1 MTAIGRLLMDFS
13 RRRRPLR
20 SLGASG
26 QLGYGIPTPA
36 LEAGLARAPDM
47 IGVDMGSIDIGPAYL
62 GGGKMAPTRIGAKR
76 DLRKVLRAARRLDIP
91 LVVGSAGSA
100 GARPHLDQ
108 TLEIIREIAHED
120 NLTFRMAVVASD
132 VPRAEVKQA
141 IVAGR
146 VRPMDTMPRLTDADV
161 DAATYIV
168 GQLGLEA
175 FRRAL
180 EADVDVVVLGRAC
193 DTGIFA
199 SIPAMLHFPPGI
211 SMHMAKIIEC
221 ASLCC
226 VPGGR
231 DTILGVLDDEGFE
244 LESMAPGRAATPSS
258 VAAHSLYE
266 QADPYEIREPSGR
279 AVLRHVTY
287 RALDARRTRV
297 EGAIFEPAERFTL
310 KLEGATMIG
319 HRALLLAGVADPRFI
334 ARHEEIFAAVSRV
347 VRDLVC
353 EDASEDYRLGFR
365 LYGVDGVRTWAGP
378 PVPMPREAFVLG
390 ECIAPIPQRA
400 EEVIR
405 TAKQYLLH
413 HGYEGRLATA
423 GNLAFPF
430 TPPEVVIGEAYRFN
444 VFHLMEIGDM
454 SRLFPVEVEAVG
466 GSPAWRRKPT
476 P

>member
-1 MTAIGRLLMDFS
+1 MTAIGRLLDDFS

-36 LEAGLARAPDM
+36 FEAGLARAPDM

-91 LVVGSAGSA
+91 LIVGSAGSA

-108 TLEIIREIAHED
+108 TLDIIREIARD
-120 NLTFRMAVVASD
+120 DGLAFRMAVVASD
-132 VPRAEVKQA
+132 VPRAEIKQA
-141 IVAGR
+141 IAAGR
-146 VRPMDTMPRLTDADV
+146 VRPMDTMPPLTEADV
-161 DAATYIV
+161 DAASHIV

-199 SIPAMLHFPPGI
+199 SIPAMLGFPPGI

-231 DTILGVLDDEGFE
+231 DTILGVLDDDGFE
-244 LESMAPGRAATPSS
+244 LESMAPNRAATPSS

-266 QADPYEIREPSGR
+266 QADPYDIREPSGR
-279 AVLRHVTY
+279 ADLRNVTY

-297 EGAIFEPAERFTL
+297 EGAASSRP
-310 KLEGATMIG
+310 
-319 HRALLLAGVADPRFI
+319 
-334 ARHEEIFAAVSRV
+334 VS
-347 VRDLVC
+347 
-353 EDASEDYRLGFR
+353 
-365 LYGVDGVRTWAGP
+365 
-378 PVPMPREAFVLG
+378 
-390 ECIAPIPQRA
+390 
-400 EEVIR
+400 
-405 TAKQYLLH
+405 
-413 HGYEGRLATA
+413 
-423 GNLAFPF
+423 
-430 TPPEVVIGEAYRFN
+430 
-444 VFHLMEIGDM
+444 
-454 SRLFPVEVEAVG
+454 
-466 GSPAWRRKPT
+466 
-476 P
+476 

>member
-1 MTAIGRLLMDFS
+1 MTAIGRLLDDFS
-13 RRRRPLR
+13 HRRRPLR

-36 LEAGLARAPDM
+36 FEAGLARAPDM

-62 GGGKMAPTRIGAKR
+62 GGGKMAPTRVGAKR

-91 LVVGSAGSA
+91 LIVGSAGSA

-108 TLEIIREIAHED
+108 TLDIVREIARED
-120 NLTFRMAVVASD
+120 DLRFRMAVVASD

-141 IVAGR
+141 IAARR
-146 VRPMDTMPRLTDADV
+146 VRPMDTMPPLTEADV
-161 DAATYIV
+161 DAASHIV

-199 SIPAMLHFPPGI
+199 SIPALLGFPPGI

-231 DTILGVLDDEGFE
+231 DTILGVLDDDGFE
-244 LESMAPGRAATPSS
+244 LESMAPNRAATPSS

-279 AVLRHVTY
+279 ADLRHVTY

-297 EGAIFEPAERFTL
+297 EGATFEPAERLTL
-310 KLEGATMIG
+310 KLEGTTMIG
-319 HRALLLAGVADPRFI
+319 YRALLIAGAADPRFI

-353 EDASEDYRLGFR
+353 EDAVEDYRLGFR
-365 LYGVDGVRTWAGP
+365 LYGVDGVRAWAEP
-378 PVPMPREAFVLG
+378 PSHMPREAFVMG
-390 ECIAPIPQRA
+390 ECIAPTPDRA

-405 TAKQYLLH
+405 TTKQYLLH
-413 HGYEGRLATA
+413 HGYEGRLSTA

-430 TPPEVVIGEAYRFN
+430 TPPEVMIGEAYRFN
-444 VFHLMEIGDM
+444 VFHLMDVADM
-454 SRLFPVEVEAVG
+454 ARLFPVEVETVA
-466 GSPAWRRKPT
+466 
-476 P
+476 

>member
-1 MTAIGRLLMDFS
+1 MTAVARVLDDFA

-36 LEAGLARAPDM
+36 FEAGLARAPDM

-62 GGGKMAPTRIGAKR
+62 GGGQMAPTRVGAKR

-91 LVVGSAGSA
+91 LIVGSAGSA

-108 TLEIIREIAHED
+108 TLDIIREIARED
-120 NLTFRMAVVASD
+120 GLSFRLGVVAAD
-132 VPRAEVKQA
+132 VPRAELKAA
-141 IVAGR
+141 IAAAR
-146 VRPMDTMPRLTDADV
+146 VRPMDTMPPLTEADV
-161 DAATYIV
+161 SAASHIV

-199 SIPAMLHFPPGI
+199 SIPDVLGFPPGI

-231 DTILGVLDDEGFE
+231 DTILGVLDDDGFE
-244 LESMAPGRAATPSS
+244 LESMAPNRAATPSS

-279 AVLRHVTY
+279 ADLRHVTY
-287 RALDARRTRV
+287 RALDHRRTRV
-297 EGAIFEPAERFTL
+297 EGATFELAERATL
-310 KLEGATMIG
+310 KLEGAQRIG
-319 HRALLLAGVADPRFI
+319 YRALLLAGAADPKFI
-334 ARHEEIFAAVSRV
+334 ARHEEIFAAVTRV

-353 EDASEDYRLGFR
+353 EDAPEDYRLGFR
-365 LYGVDGVRTWAGP
+365 LFGVDGVRAWAEP
-378 PVPMPREAFVLG
+378 PEHLPREAFVMG
-390 ECIAPIPQRA
+390 ECIAPTPERA
-400 EEVIR
+400 EEVVR

-430 TPPEVVIGEAYRFN
+430 TPPEVTIGEAYRFN
-444 VFHLMEIGDM
+444 VFHLMEVDDM
-454 SRLFPVEVEAVG
+454 ARLFPVEVE
-466 GSPAWRRKPT
+466 T
-476 P
+476 I

>member
-1 MTAIGRLLMDFS
+1 MTAIGRLLDDFS

-36 LEAGLARAPDM
+36 FEAGLARAPDM

-62 GGGKMAPTRIGAKR
+62 GSGKMAPTRIGAKR

-91 LVVGSAGSA
+91 LIVGSAGSA
-100 GARPHLDQ
+100 GAKPHLDQ
-108 TLEIIREIAHED
+108 TLDIIREIARED
-120 NLTFRMAVVASD
+120 DLAFRMAVVASD
-132 VPRAEVKQA
+132 VPRTEVKQA
-141 IVAGR
+141 IAAGR
-146 VRPMDTMPRLTDADV
+146 VRPMDTMPPLTETDV
-161 DAATYIV
+161 DAASHIV

-199 SIPAMLHFPPGI
+199 SIPAMLGFPPGI

-231 DTILGVLDDEGFE
+231 DTILGVLDDDGFE
-244 LESMAPGRAATPSS
+244 LESMAPNRAATPSS

-266 QADPYEIREPSGR
+266 QADPFDIREPSGR
-279 AVLRHVTY
+279 ADLRHVAY
-287 RALDARRTRV
+287 RALDPRRTRV
-297 EGAIFEPAERFTL
+297 EGATFEPAEQMTI
-310 KLEGATMIG
+310 KLEGAVMIG
-319 HRALLLAGVADPRFI
+319 YRALLIAGAADPRFI

-353 EDASEDYRLGFR
+353 EDAVEDYRLSFR
-365 LYGVDGVRTWAGP
+365 LFGVDGVRAWAEP
-378 PVPMPREAFVLG
+378 PAQMPREAFVMG
-390 ECIAPIPQRA
+390 ECIAPTPERA
-400 EEVIR
+400 EEVMR
-405 TAKQYLLH
+405 TTKQYLLH
-413 HGYEGRLATA
+413 HGYEGRLSTA

-430 TPPEVVIGEAYRFN
+430 TPPEVMIGAAYRFN
-444 VFHLMEIGDM
+444 VFHLMDVDDVE
-454 SRLFPVEVEAVG
+454 RLFPVELEMVN
-466 GSPAWRRKPT
+466 
-476 P
+476 

>member
-1 MTAIGRLLMDFS
+1 MTAIGRLLDDFF

-36 LEAGLARAPDM
+36 FEAGLARAPDM

-62 GGGKMAPTRIGAKR
+62 GGGKMAPTRVGAKR
-76 DLRKVLRAARRLDIP
+76 DLRKVLRAAWRLDIP
-91 LVVGSAGSA
+91 LIVGSAGSA

-108 TLEIIREIAHED
+108 TLDIVREIARED
-120 NLTFRMAVVASD
+120 GLAFRMAVVASD
-132 VPRAEVKQA
+132 VPRPEVKQA
-141 IVAGR
+141 IAAGR
-146 VRPMDTMPRLTDADV
+146 VRPMDTMPPLTEADV
-161 DAATYIV
+161 DAASHIV

-199 SIPAMLHFPPGI
+199 SIPAMLGFPPGI

-231 DTILGVLDDEGFE
+231 DTILGVLDDDGFE
-244 LESMAPGRAATPSS
+244 LESMAPNRAATPSS

-266 QADPYEIREPSGR
+266 QADPYDIREPSGR
-279 AVLRHVTY
+279 AELRHVTY
-287 RALDARRTRV
+287 RALDGRRTRV
-297 EGAIFEPAERFTL
+297 EGATFEPAQQLTL

-319 HRALLLAGVADPRFI
+319 HRALLIAGAADPRLI
-334 ARHEEIFAAVSRV
+334 ARHVEIFADVSRV

-353 EDASEDYRLGFR
+353 EDAIEDYRLGFR
-365 LYGVDGVRTWAGP
+365 LYGVDGVRAWAEP
-378 PVPMPREAFVLG
+378 LVHMPREVFVMG
-390 ECIAPIPQRA
+390 ECIAPTPERA

-405 TAKQYLLH
+405 TTKQYLLH

-430 TPPEVVIGEAYRFN
+430 TPPEVMIGEAYRFN
-444 VFHLMEIGDM
+444 VFHLMDVDDM
-454 SRLFPVEVEAVG
+454 ARLFPVEVETVA
-466 GSPAWRRKPT
+466 
-476 P
+476 

>member
-1 MTAIGRLLMDFS
+1 MTAISRLLDDFS
-13 RRRRPLR
+13 RRRRALR

-36 LEAGLARAPDM
+36 FEAGLARSPDM

-62 GGGKMAPTRIGAKR
+62 GAGKMAPTRVGAKR

-91 LVVGSAGSA
+91 LIVGSAGSA

-108 TLEIIREIAHED
+108 TLDIIREIARED
-120 NLTFRMAVVASD
+120 GLAFRMGVVASD
-132 VPRAEVKQA
+132 VPRAEIKAA
-141 IVAGR
+141 IAAGR
-146 VRPMDTMPRLTDADV
+146 VRAMDTMPPLTDAEV
-161 DAATYIV
+161 DAAAHIV

-199 SIPAMLHFPPGI
+199 SIPAMLGFPPGI

-244 LESMAPGRAATPSS
+244 LESMAPNRAATPSS

-279 AVLRHVTY
+279 ADLRHVVY

-297 EGAIFEPAERFTL
+297 EGATFEPAARPTL
-310 KLEGATMIG
+310 KLEGAAKIG
-319 HRALLLAGVADPRFI
+319 YRALLIAGAADPRFI
-334 ARHEEIFAAVSRV
+334 ARHEEIFAAVARV

-353 EDASEDYRLGFR
+353 EDAAEDYRLAFR
-365 LYGVDGVRTWAGP
+365 LYGVDGVRAWAEP
-378 PVPMPREAFVLG
+378 PAHLPREAFVMG
-390 ECIAPIPQRA
+390 ECIAPTPERA

-405 TAKQYLLH
+405 TTKQYLLH
-413 HGYEGRLATA
+413 HGYEGRLSTA

-430 TPPEVVIGEAYRFN
+430 TPPEVTIGEAYRFN
-444 VFHLMEIGDM
+444 VFHLMQVDEM
-454 SRLFPVEVEAVG
+454 ARLFPVEVEKVG
-466 GSPAWRRKPT
+466 
-476 P
+476 

>member
-1 MTAIGRLLMDFS
+1 VTAIGRLVDDFA

-36 LEAGLARAPDM
+36 FEAGLARAPDL

-62 GGGKMAPTRIGAKR
+62 GGGTMAPTRVGAKR

-91 LVVGSAGSA
+91 LIVGSAGSA

-108 TLEIIREIAHED
+108 TLDIIREIARED
-120 NLTFRMAVVASD
+120 GLKFRLAVVAAD
-132 VPRAEVKQA
+132 VPRAELKQA
-141 IVAGR
+141 INAGR
-146 VRPMDTMPRLTDADV
+146 VRPMDTMPPLTAADV
-161 DAATYIV
+161 EAASHIV

-199 SIPAMLHFPPGI
+199 SIPAMLGFPLGI
-211 SMHMAKIIEC
+211 STHMAKIIEC

-231 DTILGVLDDEGFE
+231 DTILGVLDDDGFE
-244 LESMAPGRAATPSS
+244 LESMAPNRAATPSS

-266 QADPYEIREPSGR
+266 QADPFEIREPSGR
-279 AVLRHVTY
+279 ADLRHVTY

-297 EGAIFEPAERFTL
+297 EGATFEPAEQLTL
-310 KLEGATMIG
+310 KLEGALMIG
-319 HRALLLAGVADPRFI
+319 HRALLIAGAADPRFI
-334 ARHEEIFAAVSRV
+334 AQHEEILAAVARV

-353 EDASEDYRLGFR
+353 EDAKEDYRLGFR
-365 LYGVDGVRTWAGP
+365 LFGVDGVRAWAEP
-378 PVPMPREAFVLG
+378 PAPMPREVLVMG
-390 ECIAPIPQRA
+390 ECIAPTPERA

-405 TAKQYLLH
+405 TTKQYLLH

-423 GNLAFPF
+423 GNLSFPF
-430 TPPEVVIGEAYRFN
+430 TPPEVMIGEAYRFN
-444 VFHLMEIGDM
+444 VFHLMEVDDM
-454 SRLFPVEVEAVG
+454 ARLFPVEVETLA
-466 GSPAWRRKPT
+466 
-476 P
+476 

>member
-1 MTAIGRLLMDFS
+1 MTAIGRLLDDFS

-26 QLGYGIPTPA
+26 QLGYGIPTA
-36 LEAGLARAPDM
+36 AFEAGLARAPDM

-62 GGGKMAPTRIGAKR
+62 GGGKMAPTRVGAKR

-108 TLEIIREIAHED
+108 TLDIIREIARED
-120 NLTFRMAVVASD
+120 GLAFRMAVVASD
-132 VPRAEVKQA
+132 VARAEVKKA
-141 IVAGR
+141 IAARR
-146 VRPMDTMPRLTDADV
+146 VRPMDTMPALTETDV
-161 DAATYIV
+161 DAASHIV

-199 SIPAMLHFPPGI
+199 SIPAMLGFPPGI

-231 DTILGVLDDEGFE
+231 DTILGVLDDDGFE
-244 LESMAPGRAATPSS
+244 LESMAPNRAATPSS

-266 QADPYEIREPSGR
+266 QADPYDIREPAGR
-279 AVLRHVTY
+279 ADLRHVTY
-287 RALDARRTRV
+287 RALDGRRTRV
-297 EGAIFEPAERFTL
+297 EGATFEPADRLTL
-310 KLEGATMIG
+310 KLEGASMIG
-319 HRALLLAGVADPRFI
+319 YRALLLAGAADPRFI
-334 ARHEEIFAAVSRV
+334 ARHAEIFAAVTRV

-353 EDASEDYRLGFR
+353 EDTVEDYRLGFR
-365 LYGVDGVRTWAGP
+365 LFGVDGVRAWIDP
-378 PVPMPREAFVLG
+378 PAHMPREAFVLG
-390 ECIAPIPQRA
+390 ECIAPTSERA

-405 TAKQYLLH
+405 TSKQYLLH
-413 HGYEGRLATA
+413 HGYEGRLSTA

-430 TPPEVVIGEAYRFN
+430 TPPEVMIGEAYRFN
-444 VFHLMEIGDM
+444 VFHLMDVDDM
-454 SRLFPVEVEAVG
+454 AGLFPVEIETAD
-466 GSPAWRRKPT
+466 
-476 P
+476 

>member
-1 MTAIGRLLMDFS
+1 VTALARLLNDFS
-13 RRRRPLR
+13 KQRRPLR

-36 LEAGLARAPDM
+36 FEAGLARAPDM

-62 GGGKMAPTRIGAKR
+62 GGGTMAPTRVGAKR
-76 DLRKVLRAARRLDIP
+76 DLRKVLRAALRLDIP
-91 LVVGSAGSA
+91 LIVGSAGSA

-108 TLEIIREIAHED
+108 TLEIIREIARED
-120 NLTFRMAVVASD
+120 GLGFRLAAVAAD
-132 VPRAEVKQA
+132 VPRAELKQA
-141 IVAGR
+141 LAAGR
-146 VRPMDTMPRLTDADV
+146 VRPMDTMPALTAADV
-161 DAATYIV
+161 DAASHIV

-199 SIPAMLHFPPGI
+199 SIPAMLGFPPGI

-231 DTILGVLDDEGFE
+231 DTILGVLDEDGFE
-244 LESMAPGRAATPSS
+244 LESMAPTRAATPSS

-266 QADPYEIREPSGR
+266 QADPFEIREPSGR
-279 AVLRHVTY
+279 ADLNHVTY

-297 EGAIFEPAERFTL
+297 EGATFEWAERPTL
-310 KLEGATMIG
+310 KLEGARMIG
-319 HRALLLAGVADPRFI
+319 YRALLLAGAADPKFI
-334 ARHEEIFAAVSRV
+334 ARHAEIFAAVSRV

-353 EDASEDYRLGFR
+353 EDAVEDYRLDFR
-365 LYGVDGVRTWAGP
+365 LYGVDGVRAWAEP
-378 PVPMPREAFVLG
+378 PAHLPREAFVMG
-390 ECIAPIPQRA
+390 ECIAPTPERA

-405 TAKQYLLH
+405 TTKQYLLH

-430 TPPEVVIGEAYRFN
+430 TPPEVTIGEAYRFN
-444 VFHLMEIGDM
+444 VFHLMEVDDM
-454 SRLFPVEVEAVG
+454 ARLFPVEVEKVG
-466 GSPAWRRKPT
+466 
-476 P
+476 

>member
-1 MTAIGRLLMDFS
+1 VTAIARVLDDFA

-36 LEAGLARAPDM
+36 FEAGLARAPDM

-62 GGGKMAPTRIGAKR
+62 GGGRMAPTRVGAKR

-91 LVVGSAGSA
+91 LIVGSAGSA
-100 GARPHLDQ
+100 GARPHLEQ
-108 TLEIIREIAHED
+108 TLDISREIARED
-120 NLTFRMAVVASD
+120 GLSFRMAVVAAD
-132 VPRAEVKQA
+132 VPRTELKAA
-141 IVAGR
+141 IAAGR
-146 VRPMDTMPRLTDADV
+146 VQAMDTMPALTEADV
-161 DAATYIV
+161 SAASHIV

-175 FRRAL
+175 FRRGL
-180 EADVDVVVLGRAC
+180 EADADVVVLGRAC

-199 SIPAMLHFPPGI
+199 SIPDMLGFPPGI

-231 DTILGVLDDEGFE
+231 DTMLGVLDDDGFE
-244 LESMAPGRAATPSS
+244 LESMAPQRAATPSS

-266 QADPYEIREPSGR
+266 QADPYEIREPAGR
-279 AVLRHVTY
+279 ADLRHVTY

-297 EGAIFEPAERFTL
+297 EGATFEAAERLTL
-310 KLEGATMIG
+310 KLEGAQMIG
-319 HRALLLAGVADPRFI
+319 HRALLLAGAADPRFI
-334 ARHEEIFAAVSRV
+334 ARHEEIFAAVARV

-353 EDASEDYRLGFR
+353 EDTREDYQLGFR
-365 LYGVDGVRTWAGP
+365 LYGVDGVRAWAEP
-378 PVPMPREAFVLG
+378 PAHLPREAFVMG
-390 ECIAPIPQRA
+390 ECIAPTPERA
-400 EEVIR
+400 EEVVR
-405 TAKQYLLH
+405 TVKQYLLH

-430 TPPEVVIGEAYRFN
+430 TPPEVTIGEAYRFN
-444 VFHLMEIGDM
+444 VFHLMEVDDM
-454 SRLFPVEVEAVG
+454 ARLFPVEVETI
-466 GSPAWRRKPT
+466 R
-476 P
+476 